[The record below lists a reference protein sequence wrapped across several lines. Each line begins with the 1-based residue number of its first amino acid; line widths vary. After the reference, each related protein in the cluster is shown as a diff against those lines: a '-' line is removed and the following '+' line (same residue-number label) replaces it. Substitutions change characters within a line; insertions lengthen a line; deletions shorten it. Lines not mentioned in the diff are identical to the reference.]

1 MINEEKPQVDAPEV
15 PVSESSTPE
24 ESNGAPPDLLW
35 ISEGVDTV
43 ISTIYVYQD
52 TATRR
57 LRAVLW
63 EPSSELKAIGMPE
76 FPVETKWSVP
86 SKAQLDGYRD
96 RSSRYNQTARVVLV
110 QRGRLE
116 EFLVQ
121 NHLLEMKL
129 GYGEHQTVVDLQRD
143 KKGVLTA
150 DSLAHINRLHPS
162 VIEMVLAKFIDES
175 ALIL

>member
-1 MINEEKPQVDAPEV
+1 MEEQENQVDA
-15 PVSESSTPE
+15 SESIQLPE

-43 ISTIYVYQD
+43 ISTVYVYQD
-52 TATRR
+52 TITGR

-63 EPSSELKAIGMPE
+63 EPSPELRLTGMPE

-86 SKAQLDGYRD
+86 TKAQIDGYRD
-96 RSSRYNQTARVVLV
+96 RSSRYNQAARAVLV
-110 QRGRLE
+110 QRSRLE

-121 NHLLEMKL
+121 NHLLEMKM
-129 GYGEHQTVVDLQRD
+129 GSGEHQTVIDLQKD
-143 KKGVLTA
+143 KKGILTA
-150 DSLAHINRLHPS
+150 ASLAHINRLHPT
-162 VIEMVLAKFIDES
+162 VIDMMLAKFIDDA